1 MKQVYFSNSD
11 KKRRPYRNG
20 LLALLIVLLVIATVI
35 ATQFHTKRQED
46 VLSLLKAPDVNAQE
60 PVQKPESPVKQMQ
73 DATKAAGESGTEDA
87 GKDEP
92 EDDAT
97 RFEKNKMMEI
107 QKDILSSLREVRD
120 LQRALE
126 KQLEVSSDRGKDIG
140 DVNMAKLIK
149 IMSSM
154 RSEEAAETLPM
165 MSDDL
170 AVKILISIS
179 GNKASKIMGGLPP
192 EHAAKLGQKMVE
204 MKPDLRLKNVMNNW
218 QKIIEDAKKE
228 EGKQVEQSQRYGG
241 QKSQAGD

>member
-20 LLALLIVLLVIATVI
+20 LLVLLIVLLVVATVI
-35 ATQFHTKRQED
+35 ATQFHTNRQED
-46 VLSLLKAPDVNAQE
+46 MLSLLKAPDVNAQE
-60 PVQKPESPVKQMQ
+60 TTRKSESPVKQMQ
-73 DATKAAGESGTEDA
+73 DATKTAGEPGTGEP

-97 RFEKNKMMEI
+97 RFEKDKMMEI
-107 QKDILSSLREVRD
+107 QKDILSSLRDVRD

-126 KQLEVSSDRGKDIG
+126 KQLEASSDRGKDIG
-140 DVNMAKLIK
+140 DANLAKLIK

-154 RSEEAAETLPM
+154 RSEDAAECLPM

-192 EHAAKLGQKMVE
+192 DHAAKLGQKMVE
-204 MKPDLRLKNVMNNW
+204 MKPDLRLKDVMKNW
-218 QKIIEDAKKE
+218 QKIVDDAKIE
-228 EGKQVEQSQRYGG
+228 EGKQGEQSQRYGG
-241 QKSQAGD
+241 QKNQAGD